1 MSPVTEEDWARRE
14 MHRVACVVA
23 VCKTKGFLECPCIL
37 ESESF
42 AAYLEREGP
51 ARLAALLNVQ
61 RPSPTNR
68 SLSKRA
74 FERAIQVWRR
84 ELRALGE
91 FVL

>member
-14 MHRVACVVA
+14 MHRVACVAA
-23 VCKTKGFLECPCIL
+23 VCKTREFLACQCIL

-61 RPSPTNR
+61 HPSPTNR

-91 FVL
+91 FFL